1 MFRCIGR
8 LPVFK
13 CVPSTSF
20 RGAAGTVFALLL
32 PLAAVSAPS
41 DSPLGMD
48 EAARLALVDE
58 PRLQQLVDEARAR
71 EARAVAAG
79 ALPEPELR
87 LGLNNYPIE
96 SGGFSTEGMTNASLG
111 YRQVFPRGASRRL
124 QRRVFDRHAAA
135 LRESATA
142 RRLAVTAATRQAWL
156 DVYYWQQVA
165 AQLEAVRPFFAELV
179 AVTES
184 RYSVGRRLQQ
194 DVLRAELELSRL
206 DDRLLGA
213 ETELAGSRAELASW
227 VGSAASRPLAADLPA
242 RSGVPEVDVLLARLQ
257 GHPVMRGADARL
269 AADDAAVAL
278 AEQRRKPGWALDV
291 GYAYRDGRL
300 ATGDPRS
307 DFVTV
312 GVTVDLPF
320 VRRRS
325 VDGELTAALSERS
338 AAAASRRALLR
349 DLEADLTAEYVRHE
363 QLGHRLALYRQR
375 LLEQADAGAAASLD
389 AYRSDALDFETVMRA
404 YIDALEVRTD
414 YIELGVA
421 RARSYAA
428 LAYLGGL

>member
-13 CVPSTSF
+13 YVPSAPF
-20 RGAAGTVFALLL
+20 RGAVGTMVALLL
-32 PLAAVSAPS
+32 PLAAVSAS
-41 DSPLGMD
+41 ADSPLGID
-48 EAARLALVDE
+48 EAVRLALVDE
-58 PRLQQLVDEARAR
+58 PRLEQLVDEAQAH

-79 ALPEPELR
+79 ALPEPQLR

-111 YRQVFPRGASRRL
+111 FRQAFPRRASRQY

-135 LRESATA
+135 LRESAEA
-142 RRLAVTAATRQAWL
+142 RRLAVTAATTQAWL

-165 AQLEAVRPFFAELV
+165 AQLEAARPFFAELV

-206 DDRLLGA
+206 DDRLLSA
-213 ETELAGSRAELASW
+213 ETELAGRRAELASW
-227 VGSAASRPLAADLPA
+227 VGPAASRPLAADLPV
-242 RSGVPEVDVLLARLQ
+242 RSGVPTVEVLLARLPE
-257 GHPVMRGADARL
+257 HPVVRGADATL
-269 AADDAAVAL
+269 AAEDAAVAL
-278 AEQRRKPGWALDV
+278 AEQRRKPGWALDL

-300 ATGDPRS
+300 ATGNPRS
-307 DFVTV
+307 DFVTI

-320 VRRRS
+320 ARRRS
-325 VDGELTAALSERS
+325 VDSELTAALSERS
-338 AAAASRRALLR
+338 AAAAARRALLR
-349 DLEADLTAEYVRHE
+349 DLEAELTAEHARHE
-363 QLGHRLALYRQR
+363 QLGHRLDLYRQR

-389 AYRSDALDFETVMRA
+389 AYRSDALEFETVMRA

-414 YIELGVA
+414 YIGLGVA
-421 RARSYAA
+421 RARSHAA